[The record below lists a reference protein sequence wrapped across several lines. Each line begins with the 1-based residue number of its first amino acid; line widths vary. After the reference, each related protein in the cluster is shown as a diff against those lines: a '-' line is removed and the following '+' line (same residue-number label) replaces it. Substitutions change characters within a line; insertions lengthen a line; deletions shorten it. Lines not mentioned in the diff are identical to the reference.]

1 MLDFTEGSTW
11 FLAGLGLT
19 ALLIAVVFVFVLV
32 AQRVENR

>member
-19 ALLIAVVFVFVLV
+19 AFVLAVVFVFALV
-32 AQRVENR
+32 ARRVENR